1 MWRMRSS
8 VWQPKSRGRACP
20 AIRSPWRSLHKPP
33 SVRRGDG
40 PLPGGRA
47 SPPTQDD
54 LHAVSSG
61 NLASIFINDTRLFS
75 GVLELRTSSCRR
87 RAESLAASAGTI
99 LYAERRSVFSVAIGV
114 SPVPT
119 RYRVKMAGI
128 WTFVRCGADILLS
141 GLHSDIEGEAR
152 CPICGASIR
161 FRIENRM
168 VVDLRPRTAILHV
181 VELPSSPGVIAIAC
195 EETQLFD
202 KDRAF
207 ANGSVVTW
215 GRRALSRRLKTI

>member
-1 MWRMRSS
+1 M
-8 VWQPKSRGRACP
+8 
-20 AIRSPWRSLHKPP
+20 
-33 SVRRGDG
+33 
-40 PLPGGRA
+40 
-47 SPPTQDD
+47 
-54 LHAVSSG
+54 
-61 NLASIFINDTRLFS
+61 
-75 GVLELRTSSCRR
+75 
-87 RAESLAASAGTI
+87 AASAGTI

-152 CPICGASIR
+152 CPICGASIL
-161 FRIENRM
+161 FRIENRI

-202 KDRAF
+202 KESCVRE
-207 ANGSVVTW
+207 W
-215 GRRALSRRLKTI
+215 LSRHAGSKGIVEAPQDYLARCLVRRTPQSA